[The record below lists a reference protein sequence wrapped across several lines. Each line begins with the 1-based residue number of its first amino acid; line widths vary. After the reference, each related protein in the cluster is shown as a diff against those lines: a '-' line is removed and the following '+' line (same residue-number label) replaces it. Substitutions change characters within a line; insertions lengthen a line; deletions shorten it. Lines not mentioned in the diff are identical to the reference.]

1 VTVRVS
7 EGRYLEILAAEPAV
21 GVPLEFEV
29 YDGANPATLL
39 AVLEQASEGQIQL
52 AMGDVGAG
60 RLTLPRRDPKA
71 AHLAAGNLVRAKIGG
86 IARAAF
92 WVEDPV
98 EVLTSAQ
105 EGGGEVV
112 RVQGRGPLAYL
123 ERAVVYPPVWPPQPA
138 AYVAAASGDNGA
150 GSTQV
155 SCPRPT
161 GTAAGDLLIAAVV
174 VLGGSD
180 VTLSTPGGW
189 TLLERRDSGNDV
201 ALALFARP
209 AASGDPGSW
218 AWSFSDSRRA
228 SAAIVA
234 IRNASSDPTAYAVA
248 LDTGTGT
255 AIGHPSVN
263 VGLVDGMLLT
273 VAATTAA
280 TTIAP
285 PAGMAEVAERS
296 ASGRTIEIAVEAG
309 PPLGDTGDR
318 TSTAGAAGSWIGV
331 SLWVPSSARAAVDFV
346 DETPGG
352 ILVTLL
358 ERAQARGAIPLATW
372 DFDATTDSGGQ
383 PWTVRHTLTFA
394 AGTSLL
400 DVWRHLVSLGLE
412 GEMTPSLRLRAF
424 VDMSRHF
431 EDQVI
436 LRKAR
441 HLLGDV
447 QRLGRQSDLRTRLL
461 VEGSGGRIVEITDV
475 SLEAEPRVGRRE
487 GYLQLGT
494 SDDPTVLQQAGL
506 AALEAARLDD
516 EARQVPV
523 AHGIG
528 PGQYEP
534 FIHYRLGD
542 WIGLDAGGTGDV
554 DTHRIVGLTIAQTQ
568 GGDYAV
574 ELDLNSVALEREARL
589 ARLLDQ
595 MSRGSAPGSAAGLGV
610 GGAGGAGGG
619 GTAEAGKVAVT
630 PGDTAG
636 YLQDKLGT
644 GTGVGKSIIQ
654 TPIGRRLLLSIDPT
668 TIDHGQ
674 LHGLSDDDHTQYVLR
689 SILQQKGDL
698 FVRTASGIARLP
710 VGSDGQVLTADAAQA
725 EGMKWAT
732 PSGSGQFIAGFDGGG
747 SVPSAGAYQDVI
759 APFNGT
765 ITGWTI
771 LADQSG
777 SAVIDVRK
785 GSYASYPPAT
795 SITGGSPPTLSS
807 ANKAQGS
814 STGWTTSVSAGD
826 IIRFYLSSAS
836 TVTKLLVVLAYT
848 RT

>member
-1 VTVRVS
+1 V
-7 EGRYLEILAAEPAV
+7 
-21 GVPLEFEV
+21 
-29 YDGANPATLL
+29 
-39 AVLEQASEGQIQL
+39 
-52 AMGDVGAG
+52 
-60 RLTLPRRDPKA
+60 
-71 AHLAAGNLVRAKIGG
+71 
-86 IARAAF
+86 
-92 WVEDPV
+92 
-98 EVLTSAQ
+98 
-105 EGGGEVV
+105 
-112 RVQGRGPLAYL
+112 
-123 ERAVVYPPVWPPQPA
+123 
-138 AYVAAASGDNGA
+138 
-150 GSTQV
+150 
-155 SCPRPT
+155 
-161 GTAAGDLLIAAVV
+161 
-174 VLGGSD
+174 
-180 VTLSTPGGW
+180 
-189 TLLERRDSGNDV
+189 
-201 ALALFARP
+201 
-209 AASGDPGSW
+209 
-218 AWSFSDSRRA
+218 
-228 SAAIVA
+228 IVA
-234 IRNASSDPTAYAVA
+234 IRNASSDPTAYAVG

-296 ASGRTIEIAVEAG
+296 ASGRTIEVAVEAG

-475 SLEAEPRVGRRE
+475 SLEAEPRIGRRE

-528 PGQYEP
+528 PGEYEP

-542 WIGLDAGGTGDV
+542 WIGLDAGGAGDV
-554 DTHRIVGLTIAQTQ
+554 DAHRIVGITIAQTQ

-636 YLQDKLGT
+636 YLQDKLAT
-644 GTGVGKSIIQ
+644 GTGIGKSIIQ

-725 EGMKWAT
+725 EGVKWAT
-732 PSGSGQFIAGFDGGG
+732 PSGGGGGGGGGGFDQSAYRWSG
-747 SVPSAGAYQDVI
+747 VRDDPSSLPLGAI
-759 APFNGT
+759 GT
-765 ITGWTI
+765 EFE
-771 LADQSG
+771 
-777 SAVIDVRK
+777 
-785 GSYASYPPAT
+785 Y
-795 SITGGSPPTLSS
+795 PTLSGLLADWPTFRGVGKLEPVSDVWWPS
-807 ANKAQGS
+807 ADSSNPGILRPVTSIPDADFEIGVLMSVDSNWGLMAGPVFLDASGNGFGFSLYDDGNMYRWNVSSYRYSGTGPGAGNGGVSSSPLVWLFLRRQSATNTWTLRSSLNGSTILGTLTTTHAASLGTQFGIVAIYAHNKPRSNWRIHRFVYGS
-814 STGWTTSVSAGD
+814 PT
-826 IIRFYLSSAS
+826 LS
-836 TVTKLLVVLAYT
+836 L
-848 RT
+848 